1 MANAQNIIG
10 PQVRRLRNERDL
22 SQDQLAAK
30 LQLLGLEIS
39 RAGVSKIEARLRCV
53 TDAELPLIAQALK
66 VEMADLYPLQASRKR
81 PGPRGS

>member
-10 PQVRRLRNERDL
+10 PQVRKLRNERDL

-53 TDAELPLIAQALK
+53 ADSELPVIAKALG
-66 VEMADLYPLQASRKR
+66 VELAALFPPTTTGANKPSKR
-81 PGPRGS
+81 R

>member
-1 MANAQNIIG
+1 MAKTQNIIG

-30 LQLLGLEIS
+30 LQLLGLEMS

-53 TDAELPLIAQALK
+53 SDAELPVIAQALD
-66 VEMADLYPLQASRKR
+66 VELAALFPPRTTGAKKLSKR
-81 PGPRGS
+81 R

>member
-10 PQVRRLRNERDL
+10 PQVRKLRNERDM

-30 LQLLGLEIS
+30 LQLLGLEMS

-53 TDAELPLIAQALK
+53 SDAELPVIAKALG
-66 VEMADLYPLQASRKR
+66 VELAALFDPATPGAKKSSKR
-81 PGPRGS
+81 R

>member
-10 PQVRRLRNERDL
+10 PQVRKLRNERGM

-30 LQLLGLEIS
+30 LQLLGLEMS

-53 TDAELPLIAQALK
+53 SDAELPVIAKALG
-66 VEMADLYPLQASRKR
+66 VEIPSLFPPGDGTSKKHSKR
-81 PGPRGS
+81 R